1 MLSWH
6 TKFSRVLY
14 LCSLVKSSMYNLLI
28 DVGNSS
34 VKIAC
39 SMGNVLEK
47 VVRVDNEDIIGR
59 IRSLSEEY
67 PIDIAVISSVRECDG
82 VYGFVEG
89 ISRKTILLNGLTDL
103 PVKINYATPHTLG
116 PDRIA
121 AAVAVNTMFPGE
133 RSLVFDFGTAITID
147 IISEKGEFL
156 GGNISPGIDMR
167 FRALNAYTGKLP
179 LCEKPLK
186 FNNIGLS
193 TKEAIESGVVLGI
206 MFEVEGY
213 LQKYQDYK
221 AVFTG
226 GNSLYFADEL
236 KNPIFVVFNLVLI
249 GLAYIAD
256 YHANN

>member
-1 MLSWH
+1 
-6 TKFSRVLY
+6 
-14 LCSLVKSSMYNLLI
+14 MYNLLI

-39 SMGNVLEK
+39 SMGNVLEE
-47 VVRVDNEDIIGR
+47 VVRVDNDDIIGE
-59 IRSLSEEY
+59 ICSLMDGY
-67 PIDIAVISSVRECDG
+67 TVDVAVISSVRDCDG
-82 VYGFVEG
+82 IYDFVKG

-116 PDRIA
+116 SDRIA

-133 RSLVFDFGTAITID
+133 NSLVFDFGTAITID

-156 GGNISPGIDMR
+156 GGNISPGMDMR
-167 FRALNAYTGKLP
+167 FRALNSYTGKLP
-179 LCEKPLK
+179 LCGKPLK
-186 FNNIGLS
+186 INNMGSS
-193 TKEAIESGVVLGI
+193 TREAIESGVVLGI

-226 GNSLYFADEL
+226 GNSLYFADKL
-236 KNPIFVVFNLVLI
+236 KNSIFVVFNLVLI